1 MNRVLALILAG
12 GMGNRLSILSEER
25 AKPAVMFAGKYRI
38 IDFALSNC
46 VNSGIDHVG
55 VLTQY
60 RPRSLNQ
67 HIGLGKPWDLDRE
80 RGGVSI
86 LQPYVGRKASDWYKG
101 TADAVYQ
108 NLSFIEETPCDQVL
122 ILAGD
127 HVYKMNY
134 NDIVNFHIGKKADV
148 TVGII
153 NVPIE
158 DAPRFGILSLDDED
172 MVVSWEEKPAKP
184 QGTLASMGIYV
195 FQKQAL
201 IDVLTEDAAKRSSH
215 DFGKDIIPM
224 MVERHDVYGFRFNDY
239 WRDIGT
245 VSSYWQASMELL
257 AEPQLI
263 DMRNPDF
270 LIRTRSREMPP
281 AKIAGSGK
289 VVESLISHGCV
300 VRGEV
305 IHSILSP
312 GVTVEEG
319 ARIEDSVIFD
329 DTYVSSGVVISK
341 SIIDKEV
348 VVGAGAAIGFGSD
361 MTPNADEP
369 DNLVSGITLV
379 GKRAKIPSRA
389 KIGRNCR
396 IDPAVREMDFKGQ
409 LIIPSGKTVSRVEGT
424 RAYA

>member
-12 GMGNRLSILSEER
+12 GMGNRLSILAEER

-38 IDFALSNC
+38 IDFTLSNC
-46 VNSGIDHVG
+46 VNSGIDRVG

-60 RPRSLNQ
+60 RPMSLNQ

-86 LQPYVGRKASDWYKG
+86 LQPYVGRKASDWYRG

-108 NLSFIEETPCDQVL
+108 NLNFVEETSCDQVL

-134 NDIVNFHIGKKADV
+134 NDIVSFHQMKKADV
-148 TVGII
+148 TIGII

-158 DAPRFGILSLDDED
+158 EASRFGILSLDNQDT
-172 MVVSWEEKPAKP
+172 VVKWEEKPARP
-184 QGTLASMGIYV
+184 TGTLASMGIYV

-201 IDVLTEDAAKRSSH
+201 IDILTEDAAKRSSH
-215 DFGKDIIPM
+215 DFGNDIIPA
-224 MVERHDVYGFRFNDY
+224 MVERHKVYGFRFTDY

-257 AEPQLI
+257 AEPQMI
-263 DMRNPDF
+263 DMRDQNF
-270 LIRTRSREMPP
+270 LIRTRSKEMPP
-281 AKIAGSGK
+281 AKISNKGN
-289 VVESLISHGCV
+289 VHESLISHGCV
-300 VRGEV
+300 IKGEV
-305 IHSILSP
+305 RHSILSP

-319 ARIEDSVIFD
+319 AKVEDSVIFD
-329 DTYVSSGVVISK
+329 DTYISSGVVINK
-341 SIIDKEV
+341 SIVDKEV
-348 VVGAGAAIGFGSD
+348 VVGAGAIIGFGND

-369 DNLVSGITLV
+369 DNLASGVTLV
-379 GKRAKIPSRA
+379 GKRAKIPAFA

-396 IDPAVREMDFKGQ
+396 IDPSVREQDFKGQ
-409 LIIPSGKTVSRVEGT
+409 LTILSGKTVARVEGT

>member
-38 IDFALSNC
+38 IDFTLSNC
-46 VNSGIDHVG
+46 VNSGIDRVG

-86 LQPYVGRKASDWYKG
+86 LQPYVGRKASDWYRG

-108 NLSFIEETPCDQVL
+108 NLNFIEETPCDQVL

-134 NDIVNFHIGKKADV
+134 NDIVTFHRTKKADV

-158 DAPRFGILSLDDED
+158 DASRFGILSLDDED
-172 MVVSWEEKPAKP
+172 MVVNWEEKPAKP
-184 QGTLASMGIYV
+184 AGTLASMGIYV
-195 FQKQAL
+195 FEKQAL
-201 IDVLTEDAAKRSSH
+201 IDILTEDAGKRSSH
-215 DFGKDIIPM
+215 DFGKDIIPT
-224 MVERHDVYGFRFNDY
+224 MVDRHDVYGFRFSDY

-245 VSSYWQASMELL
+245 VASYWQASMELL
-257 AEPQLI
+257 AEPQMI

-281 AKIAGSGK
+281 AKITGNGK
-289 VVESLISHGCV
+289 VLESLISHGCV
-300 VRGEV
+300 VKGEV

-319 ARIEDSVIFD
+319 ARVEDSVIFD
-329 DTYVSSGVVISK
+329 DTYISSGVVVNK

-348 VVGAGAAIGFGSD
+348 VIGAGAAIGYGNE
-361 MTPNADEP
+361 MTPNMDEP
-369 DNLVSGITLV
+369 DNLVSGVTLV
-379 GKRAKIPSRA
+379 GKRAKIPAKA

-396 IDPAVREMDFKGQ
+396 IDPAVREQDFKGQ
-409 LIIPSGKTVSRVEGT
+409 LIIPSGKTVSRAEGT
-424 RAYA
+424 RTYA